1 MIITIIITTTIITI
15 IFLLLITSTTTFVLL
30 HSLPSLPLLLWPLG
44 LYLLALRYV
53 FFLYNL

>member
-1 MIITIIITTTIITI
+1 MIITIIITTIITI

-30 HSLPSLPLLLWPLG
+30 HILPSLPLLLWPLG
-44 LYLLALRYV
+44 LYRLALRYV